1 MHPSS
6 TKRKFYKSGDNY
18 GIYLDTD
25 KFTKLMTEWI
35 TMKVHQALKS
45 ILTERLCAHEA
56 DEIN

>member
-1 MHPSS
+1 MNPSS
-6 TKRKFYKSGDNY
+6 TKRKFYKSGDDY

-45 ILTERLCAHEA
+45 LLIERLCA
-56 DEIN
+56 